1 MDVEKTKKM
10 VDDAIGAL
18 ASALE
23 QGESD
28 TLKAYLAAMG
38 RFHRYSLG
46 NAMLIAFARPGAT
59 RVAGF
64 RTWQKL
70 GRRVRKGELGIA
82 ILPPIARRRKPRTEA
97 KERTGPDERNER
109 ASSDAGPTVLG
120 FRTAYVFDVAQT
132 DGKELAEFAKIE
144 GEPIAELARLKQ
156 HVTEQGLQLRYA
168 GHLGGAEGMSVGGT
182 IVLRAGQAAPEEFS
196 TLVHEL
202 AHERLH
208 HDGVQ
213 RSRVVKETEAEAV
226 AYAVNAAVGLE
237 LNSASR
243 DYIHLY
249 DGKKEALI
257 ASLERIRSVATEIIG
272 AVLSDRSVDENSAG
286 SNSGG
291 TVVTT
296 SRRQAAA

>member
-1 MDVEKTKKM
+1 MDVGKTKKM
-10 VDDAIGAL
+10 VDNAIGAL

-70 GRRVRKGELGIA
+70 GRRVRKGERGIA
-82 ILPPIARRRKPRTEA
+82 ILAPIGRRRKPRNEA
-97 KERTGPDERNER
+97 KERTGTDEPNER
-109 ASSDAGPTVLG
+109 ASPDAGRAVVG

-156 HVTEQGLQLRYA
+156 HVAEQGLQLRYA

-182 IVLRAGQAAPEEFS
+182 IVLRSGQATAEEFS

-213 RSRVVKETEAEAV
+213 R
-226 AYAVNAAVGLE
+226 
-237 LNSASR
+237 
-243 DYIHLY
+243 
-249 DGKKEALI
+249 
-257 ASLERIRSVATEIIG
+257 
-272 AVLSDRSVDENSAG
+272 
-286 SNSGG
+286 
-291 TVVTT
+291 
-296 SRRQAAA
+296 